1 MKNNAD
7 LKVSERSARE
17 APGPAR
23 ILRSIGA
30 VLAGVLLV
38 FILSLGTDVLLH
50 ATGIFPPWFQPMS
63 TPLWVL
69 ATAYRIV
76 YGIAG
81 GYLTARLAPDR
92 PLGHALILGVVG
104 LVLSIAG
111 VVGTWNAGPEYGPR
125 WYPIALVVTA
135 LPCAWLGG
143 RLFVSKARRT

>member
-1 MKNNAD
+1 VKNNAD

-17 APGPAR
+17 APGPVR